1 MHIVGSAFSDANY
14 ISNFEFLPETMRVVA
29 VTVVTGSYGDGALDP
44 PLHAGWRV
52 KENPPCASLIR
63 SKGRYRGCR
72 VKQPVNTR
80 WLDFGGKLQ
89 RGQHVTE
96 AESEGIPPV
105 NEDRIS
111 SRADRYLAR
120 L

>member
-1 MHIVGSAFSDANY
+1 LVRVFLAPTIH
-14 ISNFEFLPETMRVVA
+14 NFEFLPETMRVVA
-29 VTVVTGSYGDGALDP
+29 VTSCGDGALDP

-52 KENPPCASLIR
+52 KENPPYASLIR